1 MASFMQGNWGN
12 LYLKVGLFDLIPS
25 YADFVVELQD

>member
-1 MASFMQGNWGN
+1 MASFMQGN
-12 LYLKVGLFDLIPS
+12 LYLKVVLFELIPT

>member
-1 MASFMQGNWGN
+1 MASLMQGNF
-12 LYLKVGLFDLIPS
+12 YLKVVLFELIPS